1 MLPRHSPKRPQPPG
15 KQGPCL
21 RSAEGASKGGCHPVE
36 CHSEDPTLPAQEPPE
51 VGVSPS
57 PPPSPSEDLPK
68 LYKVFYSQGSSLLWV
83 QGGEGTSSGEFPN
96 RGQNPPLSTPTL
108 GIGSLRQQA
117 PGSPPFIPLASCPGS
132 RLGPHRGAPGRPL
145 PPPRAPGPLTLRCPR
160 CTSSPRGG
168 AAGTAVGKLTPD
180 SRVPG

>member
-1 MLPRHSPKRPQPPG
+1 MAEKTNIILLGFMGSG
-15 KQGPCL
+15 KTVIGRQAARLLDFDFADTDEEIKEITGM
-21 RSAEGASKGGCHPVE
+21 
-36 CHSEDPTLPAQEPPE
+36 
-51 VGVSPS
+51 
-57 PPPSPSEDLPK
+57 DLPK
-68 LYKVFYSQGSSLLWV
+68 LYKVFYSQGSSLFWV